1 MTPNLRTVVYRTKGC
16 RAPKRANKTKKVY
29 ITCAVYSKSSKN
41 HMVRK
46 THIFSCYSTCLTL
59 IPNAIRSCASLISLW
74 KQSTE
79 NCTLLFFVQVYKY
92 TSVSKWWQGFHYWV
106 NCSFNTAILKINI
119 VGVKHTHIHTALPQ
133 YNPLPEGARAHS
145 NTCCPHGGLLWRSR
159 ASYSI
164 SIYWCCYLVLW
175 QAESIN
181 HCTTVVLVLS
191 IHRTSRALQPS
202 GSRSVAWAKFDQ
214 QAHLPSAM
222 AIWDEDDIKRKEQS
236 DKDG

>member
-1 MTPNLRTVVYRTKGC
+1 
-16 RAPKRANKTKKVY
+16 
-29 ITCAVYSKSSKN
+29 
-41 HMVRK
+41 MVRK
-46 THIFSCYSTCLTL
+46 THKLSCYSTCLKL
-59 IPNAIRSCASLISLW
+59 IPNAIRSCVSLISLW

-79 NCTLLFFVQVYKY
+79 NGTYCSLYGFIKTRVWD
-92 TSVSKWWQGFHYWV
+92 SKWWQGFHYWV
-106 NCSFNTAILKINI
+106 NCSFNTAIPKINI
-119 VGVKHTHIHTALPQ
+119 IGVKYTHIHTALPQ

-181 HCTTVVLVLS
+181 HRTTVALVLG
-191 IHRTSRALQPS
+191 IQRTLRALQPS
-202 GSRSVAWAKFDQ
+202 GSLSVARAKFDQ
-214 QAHLPSAM
+214 QAHLPCAM
-222 AIWDEDDIKRKEQS
+222 AIWDEDDIKRKDQS